1 MDVKN
6 HSYFFE
12 RDDNLTA
19 IKSRNLP
26 AGWHK
31 AFYTLWLGC
40 FITGMGFSMTMPFIS
55 LFISDLG
62 NYSKLQINLYS
73 GLAFAMTFIAQAIVS
88 PYWGSLADRKGRK
101 LMCMRASGV
110 MAITITLTGFAP
122 NAIYIVIMRF
132 IQGSFS
138 GYINN
143 ATALMASET
152 PHERSGWVMSQMM
165 TAGTAGNL
173 VGPLLGGTLSS
184 FFGNIFGGA
193 WGYRIPFFITGVL
206 MFIVFLGT
214 TFLVHEDFT
223 PISREKM
230 KPMSEIMKSLPSIK
244 LIIVMFITTLL
255 VQSSTMSIDPIVSL
269 YVKSMMPHGSDVA
282 FVAGIVAA
290 TPGLGTL
297 LAASKIGHKM
307 DEIGP
312 LRVLRVGLV
321 IGFILFAP
329 MALTNNPWMLAFL
342 RFLLGIASAG
352 MLPAA
357 QTVLTLNTPKE
368 SFGRIFSYNQS
379 FQAIGAVLGSLMGS
393 AISGFS
399 NYATVF
405 WVTGFTLL
413 LNFILILIFA

>member
-1 MDVKN
+1 MNFLDAKTN
-6 HSYFFE
+6 
-12 RDDNLTA
+12 
-19 IKSRNLP
+19 KLP
-26 AGWHK
+26 AGWHR

-40 FITGMGFSMTMPFIS
+40 FITGMGYSMTMPFIS

-62 NYSKLQINLYS
+62 HYSKLQINMYS

-88 PYWGSLADRKGRK
+88 PYWGNLADRKGRK

-110 MAITITLTGFAP
+110 MALTITLTGFAP
-122 NAIYIVIMRF
+122 NAVYIVIMRF

-143 ATALMASET
+143 ATALMAGET
-152 PHERSGWVMSQMM
+152 PHQRSGWVMSQMM

-173 VGPLLGGTLSS
+173 VGPLLGGALSS
-184 FFGNIFGGA
+184 FFGNWLGGA
-193 WGYRIPFFITGVL
+193 WGYRIPFFITGAL
-206 MFIVFLGT
+206 MFLVFLGT

-223 PISREKM
+223 PISRAKM
-230 KPMSEIMKSLPSIK
+230 KPMREIMQDLPDLK
-244 LIIVMFITTLL
+244 LIIVMFITTML
-255 VQSSTMSIDPIVSL
+255 VQSSSMSIDPIVSL
-269 YVKSMMPHGSDVA
+269 YVKSMMHNAGNVA
-282 FVAGIVAA
+282 FVAGVVAA

-297 LAASKIGHKM
+297 IAASKIGHKM

-312 LRVLRVGLV
+312 LHVLRIGLI
-321 IGFILFAP
+321 IGALLFIP
-329 MALTNNPWMLAFL
+329 MALTNSPWVLAGL

-357 QTVLTLNTPKE
+357 QTVLTLNTPAE

-379 FQAIGAVLGSLMGS
+379 FQAIGSVVGSLMGS
-393 AISGFS
+393 MISGLS

-413 LNFILILIFA
+413 INFILVVIFAWGKSFRPQK